1 MIRKFWARLKQ
12 TSRWKKAFLS
22 IFLCVSLI
30 ILTLSALVSTEA
42 GSHWVVRKAANTV
55 QLNVGELKGNLL
67 TGLDVSRVDYAQNGI
82 DVHAEK
88 ISFRWQPLALFYTAV
103 SMQSLS
109 AENIRVHLPPSEK
122 TPEPDIYEW
131 PSLAQ
136 PVRIELDSIKL
147 RNIQVEQGD
156 TKVVLNTLSGSFSI
170 GTFHLRVKNL
180 QAINKQANL
189 LVNGE
194 MGLRYPYPLKM
205 QSEWSFTLQNGEQA
219 TTEKPI
225 TFAGKMFAGGD
236 IKTLTLQNDLVQPI
250 PIKTT
255 AKISPALHDKK
266 NKPNAEIIADWPE
279 QALLPILAEHFNPEG
294 SLHWLKPIKTTQG
307 HLELKGWLNAY
318 DVKSTVQAKTADAK
332 LAIDLL
338 AKGAQSADAKEALWQ
353 LQKLQLTTT
362 LLDAGAVQAPENFL
376 AIKGTIHWL
385 PHIYWDVVLQGEHLN
400 ADNFVAEWP
409 SDLHLSLDS
418 QGEYRAKQ
426 LKLWVNHID
435 AGGELRNLAVSAAGE
450 FHFNGDMWNSS
461 NFKLAVGANQ
471 LMLKG
476 QAGKSLALE
485 WKINAPLLGQI
496 DPSISGS
503 VISTGS
509 LSGDIAK
516 PNVQVN
522 AQINQFSWRDYGTEN
537 LTLKLNSQ
545 AATDKYNLVLDAAHV
560 RVQGQ
565 HLSHVA
571 LKGDGNISQHAL
583 TGQVESPA
591 YGDITFGLSS
601 SWKENIWRGQWTAF
615 TFNTKNIPRWSL
627 LSSTPM
633 QADKDRADLGKLCL
647 TTNNELPFAIDPK
660 PSSAALQKAP
670 LIEQPSICAA
680 GDWSRTNGI
689 NANIALKAAP
699 LSSLRAW
706 FKSDVNLSGVLEGDL
721 TFRAP
726 LNTTAVMTA
735 NLQTRDAKLL
745 YQFQGGNVEVY
756 PLQKASV
763 TASLKNNQLNAA
775 LAMDWASYGSVNA
788 ETQYSLANEKIQ
800 GTANIALT
808 NLAPLEGLLPFL
820 NNVQGAAAGKFNVAG
835 TSSKPEF
842 TGNFSITGGSANL
855 PKLGLELK
863 NISFQV
869 TSPSV
874 NSAHVEGAITSGD
887 GTLVTQGDFINL
899 GAPDWYWKANV
910 FGAGIRIV
918 EQNDLKVT
926 ISPNLKLNA
935 NAQSIEL
942 TGSTEIPWA
951 RANIKSLPESAVRV
965 SRDVVIVEK
974 DSLSV
979 AALQQKSLPFH
990 TNVILY
996 FGDDVRFKGFGLDT
1010 RLSGK
1015 ANVLKEENRQVFTTG
1030 YVAVDKAIYK
1040 AYGQELSVERGR
1052 LIFQGPYDN
1061 PGLDIRAVRITDDT
1075 VTAGLDIG
1083 GTLQHPKSTVFAIP
1097 AKTDSEAMAILLTG
1111 KSLSNSS
1118 EADAYAII
1126 GAIGKL
1132 GMSQGDSMT
1141 SDIVRKFGLDEVS
1154 IKADKGL
1161 DQSAL
1166 WVGKYV
1172 TPKLFLH
1179 YVVGLFD
1186 QAFSLGLT
1194 YKVNEKVQIEAESGK
1209 TQSVDVI
1216 YKIER

>member
-22 IFLCVSLI
+22 LFLCVSLI

-42 GSHWVVRKAANTV
+42 GSHWVVRKAATV
-55 QLNVGELKGNLL
+55 VHVNLGQLKGNLL
-67 TGLDVSRVDYAQNGI
+67 TGLDLASVDYAQNGI
-82 DVHAEK
+82 SVHAEK

-109 AENIRVHLPPSEK
+109 AENIRVQLPPSEK
-122 TPEPDIYEW
+122 KPEPDVYEW

-147 RNIQVEQGD
+147 RNIQVQQGD
-156 TKVVLNTLSGSFSI
+156 TKIALNALSGSFSI

-180 QAINKQANL
+180 NAINEQANL

-205 QSEWSFTLQNGEQA
+205 QSEWTVKTLAEQPLLF
-219 TTEKPI
+219 K
-225 TFAGKMFAGGD
+225 GKLIVGGD
-236 IKTLTLQNDLVQPI
+236 IKTLTLQNDLLQPI
-250 PIKTT
+250 PIKAT

-266 NKPNAEIIADWPE
+266 NKPVAEIIADWPE
-279 QALLPILAEHFNPEG
+279 QALLPVLAERFNPEG
-294 SLHWLKPIKTTQG
+294 SLRWLKPINTTQG
-307 HLELKGWLNAY
+307 HLELRGWLNAY
-318 DVKSTVQAKTADAK
+318 DVKSTVHAKTADAK
-332 LAIDLL
+332 LDIDLL
-338 AKGAQSADAKEALWQ
+338 AKGTQSPDAKEALWQ
-353 LQKLQLTTT
+353 LQKLQLKTEP
-362 LLDAGAVQAPENFL
+362 LDANNANQQAENFL
-376 AIKGTIHWL
+376 ALNGTIHWL
-385 PHIYWDVVLQGEHLN
+385 PHIYWDVKLQGEHLN
-400 ADNFVAEWP
+400 ADNFIVDWP

-418 QGEYRAKQ
+418 QGEYRAER

-450 FHFNGDMWNSS
+450 FHFDGDLWNSS

-476 QAGKSLALE
+476 QAGKALALE

-496 DPSISGS
+496 DPGISGS
-503 VISTGS
+503 IISNGS

-522 AQINQFSWRDYGTEN
+522 AQVNQFSWREYGAEN

-560 RVQGQ
+560 RIQGQ
-565 HLSHVA
+565 HLSHIA

-601 SWKENIWRGQWTAF
+601 SWKDSIWRGQWTAF
-615 TFNTKNIPRWSL
+615 TFNTKKIPRWSL

-647 TTNNELPFAIDPK
+647 TTNNELPFAVDPV
-660 PSSAALQKAP
+660 PASAALQKAP

-680 GDWSRTNGI
+680 GDWGRTAGI
-689 NANIALKAAP
+689 NATIVLKAAP

-706 FKSDVNLSGVLEGDL
+706 FKSDVNLSGVLEGDANL
-721 TFRAP
+721 RAP
-726 LNTTAVMTA
+726 INATAVMTA

-756 PLQKASV
+756 PLQKASA
-763 TASLKNNQLNAA
+763 TATLKNNQLNAA
-775 LAMDWASYGSVNA
+775 LAMDWANYGSINA
-788 ETQYSLANEKIQ
+788 ETQYSIANEKIQ

-820 NNVQGAAAGKFNVAG
+820 NNVQGSAAGKFNLAG

-874 NSAHVEGAITSGD
+874 NSAHVEGSITSGD

-910 FGAGIRIV
+910 FGAGIRII

-926 ISPNLKLNA
+926 ISPNLKLSA

-951 RANIKSLPESAVRV
+951 RANIKNLPESAVRV

-979 AALQQKSLPFH
+979 EAFQQKSLPFH

-1030 YVAVDKAIYK
+1030 YVAVDKGVYK

-1118 EADAYAII
+1118 KDDAYAII

>member
-1 MIRKFWARLKQ
+1 MIRKVWARFKQ
-12 TSRWKKAFLS
+12 IRRWRKIFFSL
-22 IFLCVSLI
+22 FLCVSLI

-42 GSHWVVRKAANTV
+42 GSHWIVRKTASAVHVNLG
-55 QLNVGELKGNLL
+55 QLKGNLL
-67 TGLDVSRVDYAQNGI
+67 TGLDVTSVDYEQKGVS
-82 DVHAEK
+82 VHAEK
-88 ISFRWQPLALFYTAV
+88 ISFRWQPLSLFYTAV
-103 SMQSLS
+103 SVQSLS

-122 TPEPDIYEW
+122 APEPEVYQW

-136 PVRIELDSIKL
+136 PVRIELDSIKF
-147 RNIQVEQGD
+147 RNLEVQQGD
-156 TKVVLNTLSGSFSI
+156 TKVVLNSLSGSFSI
-170 GTFHLRVKNL
+170 GTFHLRVKDLN
-180 QAINKQANL
+180 AINDQVNVL
-189 LVNGE
+189 LNGE
-194 MGLRYPYPLKM
+194 MGLRYPYALKM
-205 QSEWSFTLQNGEQA
+205 HSEWTVKNL
-219 TTEKPI
+219 TEKPLV
-225 TFAGKMFAGGD
+225 FSGKLTASGD
-236 IKTLTLQNDLVQPI
+236 IKALNLQNDLVQPI
-250 PIKTT
+250 PVKAT

-266 NKPNAEIIADWPE
+266 SKPIAEIIADWPE
-279 QALLPILAEHFNPEG
+279 QALLPVLAERFNPEG
-294 SLHWLKPIKTTQG
+294 DLNWLKPVKTTQG

-318 DVKSTVQAKTADAK
+318 DVKSTVQAKTLDAR
-332 LAIDLL
+332 LAIDLI
-338 AKGAQSADAKEALWQ
+338 AKGTQSADFKEALLQ
-353 LQKLQLTTT
+353 LQKLQLTT
-362 LLDAGAVQAPENFL
+362 LPLDAGVDAKSENFL
-376 AIKGTIHWL
+376 TLDGSIHLL
-385 PHIYWDVVLQGEHLN
+385 PHLYWDVKLQGEHFN
-400 ADNFVAEWP
+400 VDNFVANWP
-409 SDLHLSLDS
+409 SDLHMGLDS
-418 QGEYRAKQ
+418 QGEYRAQQ

-450 FHFNGDMWNSS
+450 FHFDGDYWNSS

-476 QAGKSLALE
+476 QAGKALAVE

-496 DPSISGS
+496 DPSVSGS
-503 VISTGS
+503 IISNGT

-537 LTLKLNSQ
+537 LTLKLSSQ

-560 RVQGQ
+560 RIQNQ
-565 HLSHVA
+565 HLSHLT

-583 TGQVESPA
+583 IGQIESPA
-591 YGDITFGLSS
+591 YGDINFGLSS
-601 SWKENIWRGQWTAF
+601 SWKDNIWRGQWTAF
-615 TFNTKNIPRWSL
+615 TFNTKKIPRWNL
-627 LSSTPM
+627 LSRTPM

-647 TTNNELPFAIDPK
+647 TTNNELPFSVDPV
-660 PSSAALQKAP
+660 PASAALQKAP
-670 LIEQPSICAA
+670 LNEQPSICAG
-680 GDWSRTNGI
+680 GDWSRTNGV
-689 NANIALKAAP
+689 NANINLNAAP

-706 FKSDVNLSGVLEGDL
+706 FKSEVNLSGVLEGDL

-726 LNTTAVMTA
+726 LNATPVMTA

-756 PLQKASV
+756 PLQKASA
-763 TASLKNNQLNAA
+763 TATLKNNQLNAA

-788 ETQYSLANEKIQ
+788 ETQYSIANEKIQ
-800 GTANIALT
+800 GSATIALT

-820 NNVQGAAAGKFNVAG
+820 NNVQGAAAGKFNLAG
-835 TSSKPEF
+835 TSSKPEI

-869 TSPSV
+869 NSPSV

-910 FGAGIRIV
+910 FGAGIRII
-918 EQNDLKVT
+918 EQRDLTAT
-926 ISPNLKLNA
+926 ISPNLKLSA

-951 RANIKSLPESAVRV
+951 RANIKNLPESAVRV

-979 AALQQKSLPFH
+979 EAFQQKSLPFH

-1015 ANVLKEENRQVFTTG
+1015 ANVIKEENRQVFTTG
-1030 YVAVDKAIYK
+1030 YVAVDKGVYK

-1118 EADAYAII
+1118 KEDAYAII

-1141 SDIVRKFGLDEVS
+1141 SDIVHKFGLDEVS

-1161 DQSAL
+1161 EQNAL
-1166 WVGKYV
+1166 WVGKYI

-1179 YVVGLFD
+1179 YVVGLVD

-1194 YKVNEKVQIEAESGK
+1194 YKVNDKVQVEAESGK

>member
-1 MIRKFWARLKQ
+1 MRKLWARLKQ

-22 IFLCVSLI
+22 IFLCLSLI

-42 GSHWVVRKAANTV
+42 GSHWVVHKAANAV
-55 QLNVGELKGNLL
+55 HLNLGQLKGNLL
-67 TGLDVSRVDYAQNGI
+67 TGLDIASADYQQKGL

-88 ISFRWQPLALFYTAV
+88 ISFRWQPLSLFYTAV
-103 SMQSLS
+103 SVQSLS

-136 PVRIELDSIKL
+136 PVRIELDSIRL
-147 RNIQVEQGD
+147 RNVQVQQGES
-156 TKVVLNTLSGSFSI
+156 TYNVNALNGSFSL
-170 GTFHLRVKNL
+170 GTFHLRVKDLN
-180 QAINKQANL
+180 AINEQASL
-189 LVNGE
+189 LINGE
-194 MGLRYPYPLKM
+194 MGLRYPYAFKV
-205 QSEWSFTLQNGEQA
+205 QSEWALKTSSE
-219 TTEKPI
+219 EKTAGDAPLV
-225 TFAGKMFAGGD
+225 FAGKANADGD
-236 IKTLTLQNDLVQPI
+236 IKTFTLKQELLQPN
-250 PIKTT
+250 PIKAT

-266 NKPNAEIIADWPE
+266 SSPSAEIIADWPE
-279 QALLPILAEHFNPEG
+279 QALLPILAERFNPEG
-294 SLHWLKPIKTTQG
+294 SLHWLKPINTTQG

-318 DVKSTVQAKTADAK
+318 DIKSSVQAKTADAK
-332 LAIDLL
+332 LVIDLL
-338 AKGAQSADAKEALWQ
+338 AKGTQTLDFKEAQLQ
-353 LQKLQLTTT
+353 LQKLQLTT
-362 LLDAGAVQAPENFL
+362 LPLDAGADAKPDNFL
-376 AIKGTIHWL
+376 TLDGSIHLL
-385 PHIYWDVVLQGEHLN
+385 PHIYWDVKLQGEHFN

-409 SDLHLSLDS
+409 SDLHLGLDS
-418 QGEYRAKQ
+418 QGEYRAQQ

-450 FHFNGDMWNSS
+450 FHFDGDYWNSS
-461 NFKLAVGANQ
+461 SFKLAVGANQ

-476 QAGKSLALE
+476 QAGKALAVE

-503 VISTGS
+503 IISNGS

-522 AQINQFSWRDYGTEN
+522 AQINQFSWRDYGVEN
-537 LTLKLNSQ
+537 LSLILNSQ
-545 AATDKYNLVLDAAHV
+545 AATNKYNLVLDAAYV
-560 RVQGQ
+560 RILDQ
-565 HLSHVA
+565 HLSHVS
-571 LKGDGNISQHAL
+571 LKGDGNISQHGV
-583 TGQVESPA
+583 TGQIESPA
-591 YGDITFGLSS
+591 YGDITFGLSGN
-601 SWKENIWRGQWTAF
+601 WKDNIWRGQWTSF
-615 TFNTKNIPRWSL
+615 TFNTKKIPRWSL
-627 LSSTPM
+627 LSSAPM
-633 QADKDRADLGKLCL
+633 QADKDHADFGKLCL
-647 TTNNELPFAIDPK
+647 TTNNELPIAIDPV
-660 PSSAALQKAP
+660 PATAALQKVP
-670 LIEQPSICAA
+670 LIEQPSICAD
-680 GDWSRTNGI
+680 GNWNRTNGVAI
-689 NANIALKAAP
+689 SLNVKAAP

-706 FKSDVNLSGVLEGDL
+706 FKPEVNLSGVFEGDFV
-721 TFRAP
+721 FRAP
-726 LNTTAVMTA
+726 LNTSPTMTA

-756 PLQKASV
+756 PLQKASA
-763 TASLKNNQLNAA
+763 TATLKNNQLNAA
-775 LAMDWASYGSVNA
+775 VAMDWASYGSVNA
-788 ETQYSLANEKIQ
+788 ETQYSIANQKIQ

-820 NNVQGAAAGKFNVAG
+820 NNVQGAASGKFNLAG

-842 TGNFSITGGSANL
+842 TGNFNITGGSANL

-887 GTLVTQGDFINL
+887 GTLVMQGDFINL
-899 GAPDWYWKANV
+899 GEPDWYWKANV
-910 FGAGIRIV
+910 FGAGIRII
-918 EQNDLKVT
+918 EQRDLTAT
-926 ISPNLKLNA
+926 ISPNLKLSA
-935 NAQSIEL
+935 NAKSIEL

-951 RANIKSLPESAVRV
+951 RAAIKNLPESAVRV
-965 SRDVVIVEK
+965 SHDVVIVEK

-979 AALQQKSLPFH
+979 AALQQKTLPFH

-1015 ANVLKEENRQVFTTG
+1015 ANVIKEENRQVFTTG
-1030 YVAVDKAIYK
+1030 YVAVDKGVYK
-1040 AYGQELSVERGR
+1040 AYGQELTVERGR

-1061 PGLDIRAVRITDDT
+1061 PGLDIRAVRVTDDT

-1118 EADAYAII
+1118 KDDAYAII

-1132 GMSQGDSMT
+1132 GLSQGDSTT
-1141 SDIVRKFGLDEVS
+1141 SDIVHKFGLDEVS
-1154 IKADKGL
+1154 IKDDKGL
-1161 DQSAL
+1161 NQNAL
-1166 WVGKYV
+1166 WIGKYI

-1194 YKVNEKVQIEAESGK
+1194 YKVNDKIQLEAESGK

>member
-1 MIRKFWARLKQ
+1 MIRKLWAQLKQ
-12 TSRWKKAFLS
+12 VRRWKKIFFS
-22 IFLCVSLI
+22 IFLCMSLI

-42 GSHWVVRKAANTV
+42 GSHWVVRKAANAV
-55 QLNVGELKGNLL
+55 QLNLGALKGNLL
-67 TGLDVSRVDYAQNGI
+67 TGLDLTSVDYAQNGI
-82 DVHAEK
+82 SVHAEK

-103 SMQSLS
+103 SVQSLS
-109 AENIRVHLPPSEK
+109 AENIRVQLPPSEK
-122 TPEPDIYEW
+122 KPEPEVYEW

-136 PVRIELDSIKL
+136 PVRIELGSLKL
-147 RNIQVEQGD
+147 RNIQVQQGEAIY
-156 TKVVLNTLSGSFSI
+156 KVNTLSGSFSI
-170 GTFHLRVKNL
+170 GTFHLRVKDIH
-180 QAINKQANL
+180 AINDQANL
-189 LVNGE
+189 LLNGE
-194 MGLRYPYPLKM
+194 MALRYPYALKA
-205 QSEWSFTLQNGEQA
+205 QSEW
-219 TTEKPI
+219 
-225 TFAGKMFAGGD
+225 TFKTVVEASQVFSGKLTAGGD
-236 IKTLTLQNDLVQPI
+236 IKTLTLKNDLLQPI
-250 PIKTT
+250 PIK
-255 AKISPALHDKK
+255 ANASISPALHDKK
-266 NKPNAEIIADWPE
+266 TKPSAKIIADWPE
-279 QALLPILAEHFNPEG
+279 QALLPVIAQHFTPEG
-294 SLHWLKPIKTTQG
+294 SLHWLKPITSTQG
-307 HLELKGWLNAY
+307 HLEVNGWLDAY

-332 LAIDLL
+332 LAIDLF
-338 AKGAQSADAKEALWQ
+338 AQGTQSADAKEALWHVK
-353 LQKLQLTTT
+353 KLQLTTT
-362 LLDAGAVQAPENFL
+362 PLDANAVQAPENFL
-376 AIKGTIHWL
+376 ALDGTIHWL
-385 PHIYWDVVLQGEHLN
+385 PHIYWDVKLQGEHLN
-400 ADNFVAEWP
+400 ADHFVADWP
-409 SDLHLSLDS
+409 SDLHLGLDS
-418 QGEYRAKQ
+418 QGEYRAQ
-426 LKLWVNHID
+426 RLKLWVNHID

-450 FHFNGDMWNSS
+450 FHFDGDLWNSS

-476 QAGKSLALE
+476 QAGKALALE

-503 VISTGS
+503 IISSGS

-522 AQINQFSWRDYGTEN
+522 AQINQFSWRDYATEN
-537 LTLKLNSQ
+537 LSLKLNSQ
-545 AATDKYNLVLDAAHV
+545 AATDKYNLVLDASHV
-560 RVQGQ
+560 RIQGQ
-565 HLSHVA
+565 QLSHLA
-571 LKGDGNISQHAL
+571 LNGDGNISQHTL
-583 TGQVESPA
+583 KGQVESPS
-591 YGDITFGLSS
+591 YGEINFGLTS
-601 SWKENIWRGQWTAF
+601 SWKDNIWRGQWTSFAY
-615 TFNTKNIPRWSL
+615 NTKKIPRWNL

-633 QADKDRADLGKLCL
+633 QADKDRANLGNLCL
-647 TTNNELPFAIDPK
+647 TTTNELPVSLDPV
-660 PSSAALQKAP
+660 PATIAMQKAP
-670 LIEQPSICAA
+670 LLEQPSICAS
-680 GDWSRTNGI
+680 GDWDRAKGI
-689 NANIALKAAP
+689 NANLAIKAAP

-706 FKSDVNLSGVLEGDL
+706 FKSEVNLSGVLEGDAN
-721 TFRAP
+721 FRAP
-726 LNTTAVMTA
+726 LNATPVMTA
-735 NLQTRDAKLL
+735 NVQTRDAKLL
-745 YQFQGGNVEVY
+745 YQFQGGNVEEY
-756 PLQKASV
+756 PLQKASA
-763 TASLKNNQLNAA
+763 TATLKNNQLNAV
-775 LAMDWASYGSVNA
+775 LAMDWGTYGSINA
-788 ETQYSLANEKIQ
+788 ESQYSIANEKIQ

-910 FGAGIRIV
+910 FGAGIRII
-918 EQNDLKVT
+918 EQSDLTAT
-926 ISPNLKLNA
+926 ISPNLKLSA

-951 RANIKSLPESAVRV
+951 RANIKNLPESAVRV

-979 AALQQKSLPFH
+979 EAFNKKTLPFH

-1030 YVAVDKAIYK
+1030 YVAVDKGIYK
-1040 AYGQELSVERGR
+1040 AYGQELTVERGR

-1061 PGLDIRAVRITDDT
+1061 PGLDIRAVRMLDDT
-1075 VTAGLDIG
+1075 VIAGLDIG
-1083 GTLQHPKSTVFAIP
+1083 GTLQHPKSTVFAVP
-1097 AKTDSEAMAILLTG
+1097 SKTDSEAMAILLTG

-1118 EADAYAII
+1118 TEDAYAIL

-1141 SDIVRKFGLDEVS
+1141 SDIVHKFGLDEVS
-1154 IKADKGL
+1154 IKADKGIE
-1161 DQSAL
+1161 QSAL

-1194 YKVNEKVQIEAESGK
+1194 YKINDKVQIEAESGK